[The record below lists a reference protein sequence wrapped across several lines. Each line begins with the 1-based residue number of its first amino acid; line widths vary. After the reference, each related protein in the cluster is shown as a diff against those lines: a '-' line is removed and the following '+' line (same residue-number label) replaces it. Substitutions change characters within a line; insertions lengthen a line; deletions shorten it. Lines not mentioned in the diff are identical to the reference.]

1 MKDAAAQP
9 PADEHPV
16 DDQTIQNW
24 SICARVPRRDT
35 VSVRG
40 NNRRSARSRPAMI
53 VAQRNHRW
61 LRPSH
66 EIRRYVLHPDRSHGR
81 LRRARSGICVPT
93 DAG

>member
-40 NNRRSARSRPAMI
+40 IIGVRLARVR
-53 VAQRNHRW
+53 Q
-61 LRPSH
+61 
-66 EIRRYVLHPDRSHGR
+66 
-81 LRRARSGICVPT
+81 
-93 DAG
+93 